1 MYDTP
6 ESILIDAEEAQEE
19 GFCEMLDEMYPVV
32 KMGELTFYPSQILKS
47 CDPVAYRIELTD
59 YLDDLNDKMND

>member
-19 GFCEMLDEMYPVV
+19 GFRQLLDEIYSVV

-59 YLDDLNDKMND
+59 YLDNLSDKMND

>member
-6 ESILIDAEEAQEE
+6 ESILIDAEEAQEAS
-19 GFCEMLDEMYPVV
+19 FCEMLDEIYPEV

-47 CDPVAYRIELTD
+47 CDPVAYRLELTD
-59 YLDDLNDKMND
+59 YLDDLSDKMND